1 MNSFFKVPTD
11 GRFTQYKLNPSQLL
25 VACWMSNLI
34 QLNFSQLSYSYIK
47 VGLNTQCGIEL
58 DVRTIRSIVTSL
70 VNKGIFTRSKK
81 SNFYIYNIVDQNV
94 PKNIQNDPLQNDPL
108 NKDQN
113 VPLGIQKDPYQVDQ
127 NVPKNIQNDPLQN
140 DPIQN
145 DPLQNDPLNKDQNV
159 PLGIQKDP
167 YQVDQNVP
175 KNIQNDPLQN
185 DPIQNDPLQND
196 PLNKDQNVPLG
207 IQKDPYQ
214 VDQNVPKNI
223 QNDPLQNDPIQND
236 PLQNDPLNKDQNVP
250 LGIQKDPYQVDQ
262 NVPKNIQNDPSIN
275 KNNKEIEETK
285 EEERTPV
292 TSVIPVSAIKFDFD
306 YQSLQDI
313 PNLSDRA
320 AKVYEEAY
328 KVFPREIIRAQEVSV
343 CVEEMSLCYELN
355 AREFERSKPNF
366 KDTAKER
373 AGLIVQALLADKSKF
388 APIEILWGI
397 NRYKTTNTAEPTP
410 ATVKR
415 ECIKSR
421 VENKGYNNDL
431 QYLIRLRRDEQRICS
446 KNAND
451 FLCRFAD
458 RYASEL
464 EGLLNAYY
472 AESKDYDVKF
482 NELVLKMAEMP
493 PIQESTPN
501 YWNIYQNRSRELP
514 INLDIRMIA

>member
-1 MNSFFKVPTD
+1 MDKYFKVPTD
-11 GRFTQYKLNPSQLL
+11 GCLNQFALTPSELIIS
-25 VACWMSNLI
+25 CWMMNLI
-34 QLNFSQLSYSYIK
+34 NLNFKRMSYSFVRNGIE
-47 VGLNTQCGIEL
+47 NQCGIKY
-58 DVRTIRSIVTSL
+58 DIRTIKTIIASIIR
-70 VNKGIFTRSKK
+70 KGVLTRTKVQNSYAYQN
-81 SNFYIYNIVDQNV
+81 SDLNV
-94 PKNIQNDPLQNDPL
+94 PKNIQTDHYQTDHPQSDHHQNDHH
-108 NKDQN
+108 NGDQN
-113 VPLGIQKDPYQVDQ
+113 VPINSDL
-127 NVPKNIQNDPLQN
+127 NVPKNIQSDH
-140 DPIQN
+140 PIN
-145 DPLQNDPLNKDQNV
+145 ISNK
-159 PLGIQKDP
+159 
-167 YQVDQNVP
+167 
-175 KNIQNDPLQN
+175 
-185 DPIQNDPLQND
+185 
-196 PLNKDQNVPLG
+196 
-207 IQKDPYQ
+207 
-214 VDQNVPKNI
+214 
-223 QNDPLQNDPIQND
+223 
-236 PLQNDPLNKDQNVP
+236 
-250 LGIQKDPYQVDQ
+250 
-262 NVPKNIQNDPSIN
+262 
-275 KNNKEIEETK
+275 EETK

-313 PNLSDRA
+313 PNLTDRA

-373 AGLIVQALLADKSKF
+373 AGLIVQTLLADKSKF

-421 VENKGYNNDL
+421 VENKGYNDDL

-446 KNAND
+446 KNANE

-493 PIQESTPN
+493 PIQESIPN

>member
-1 MNSFFKVPTD
+1 MYF
-11 GRFTQYKLNPSQLL
+11 
-25 VACWMSNLI
+25 I
-34 QLNFSQLSYSYIK
+34 QLNQLLLADRQLSIFDK
-47 VGLNTQCGIEL
+47 VVYAALCTLTQ
-58 DVRTIRSIVTSL
+58 
-70 VNKGIFTRSKK
+70 F
-81 SNFYIYNIVDQNV
+81 
-94 PKNIQNDPLQNDPL
+94 
-108 NKDQN
+108 
-113 VPLGIQKDPYQVDQ
+113 
-127 NVPKNIQNDPLQN
+127 N
-140 DPIQN
+140 DPITGQKNQLISQN
-145 DPLQNDPLNKDQNV
+145 DLYNFLQSSISIGTIKRSLDKLRSLKYINVKETKYKNRITVIQTYTQSDPSLQTAKTTE
-159 PLGIQKDP
+159 
-167 YQVDQNVP
+167 
-175 KNIQNDPLQN
+175 IQNLDQSEPNSRSEVNTERSN
-185 DPIQNDPLQND
+185 DEYTEIQNLDHSDP
-196 PLNKDQNVPLG
+196 
-207 IQKDPYQ
+207 
-214 VDQNVPKNI
+214 
-223 QNDPLQNDPIQND
+223 PINS
-236 PLQNDPLNKDQNVP
+236 N
-250 LGIQKDPYQVDQ
+250 
-262 NVPKNIQNDPSIN
+262 S
-275 KNNKEIEETK
+275 NNKKGE

-292 TSVIPVSAIKFDFD
+292 TSVIPVSEIKFDFD

-313 PNLSDRA
+313 PNLTDRA

-373 AGLIVQALLADKSKF
+373 AGLIVQTLLADKSKF

-421 VENKGYNNDL
+421 VENKGYNDDL

-446 KNAND
+446 KNASD

-493 PIQESTPN
+493 PIQESIPN

>member
-1 MNSFFKVPTD
+1 MYF
-11 GRFTQYKLNPSQLL
+11 
-25 VACWMSNLI
+25 I
-34 QLNFSQLSYSYIK
+34 QLNQLLLADRQLSIFDK
-47 VGLNTQCGIEL
+47 VVYAALCTLTQ
-58 DVRTIRSIVTSL
+58 
-70 VNKGIFTRSKK
+70 F
-81 SNFYIYNIVDQNV
+81 
-94 PKNIQNDPLQNDPL
+94 
-108 NKDQN
+108 
-113 VPLGIQKDPYQVDQ
+113 
-127 NVPKNIQNDPLQN
+127 N
-140 DPIQN
+140 DPITGQKNQLISQN
-145 DPLQNDPLNKDQNV
+145 DLYNFLQSSISIGTIKRSLDKLRSLKYINVKETKYKNRITVIQTYTQSDPSLQTAKT
-159 PLGIQKDP
+159 IE
-167 YQVDQNVP
+167 
-175 KNIQNDPLQN
+175 IQNLDQSEPNSRSEVNTERSN
-185 DPIQNDPLQND
+185 DEYTEIQNLDHSDP
-196 PLNKDQNVPLG
+196 
-207 IQKDPYQ
+207 
-214 VDQNVPKNI
+214 
-223 QNDPLQNDPIQND
+223 PINS
-236 PLQNDPLNKDQNVP
+236 N
-250 LGIQKDPYQVDQ
+250 
-262 NVPKNIQNDPSIN
+262 S
-275 KNNKEIEETK
+275 NNKKGE

-292 TSVIPVSAIKFDFD
+292 TSVIPVSEIKFDFD

-313 PNLSDRA
+313 PNLTDRA

-373 AGLIVQALLADKSKF
+373 AGLIVQTLLADKSKF

-421 VENKGYNNDL
+421 VENKGYNDDL

-446 KNAND
+446 KNASD

-493 PIQESTPN
+493 PIQESIPN

>member
-1 MNSFFKVPTD
+1 MDKYFKVPTD
-11 GRFTQYKLNPSQLL
+11 GCLNQFALTPSELIIS
-25 VACWMSNLI
+25 CWMMNLI
-34 QLNFSQLSYSYIK
+34 NLNFKRMSYSFVRNGIE
-47 VGLNTQCGIEL
+47 NQCGIKY
-58 DVRTIRSIVTSL
+58 DIRTIKTIITSIIR
-70 VNKGIFTRSKK
+70 KGVLTRTKVQNSYAYHN
-81 SNFYIYNIVDQNV
+81 SDLNV
-94 PKNIQNDPLQNDPL
+94 PKNIQTDHYQTDHPQSDHHQNDHH
-108 NKDQN
+108 NGDQN
-113 VPLGIQKDPYQVDQ
+113 VPINSDL
-127 NVPKNIQNDPLQN
+127 NVPKNIQTDH
-140 DPIQN
+140 PIN
-145 DPLQNDPLNKDQNV
+145 ISNK
-159 PLGIQKDP
+159 
-167 YQVDQNVP
+167 
-175 KNIQNDPLQN
+175 
-185 DPIQNDPLQND
+185 
-196 PLNKDQNVPLG
+196 
-207 IQKDPYQ
+207 
-214 VDQNVPKNI
+214 
-223 QNDPLQNDPIQND
+223 
-236 PLQNDPLNKDQNVP
+236 
-250 LGIQKDPYQVDQ
+250 
-262 NVPKNIQNDPSIN
+262 
-275 KNNKEIEETK
+275 EETK

-292 TSVIPVSAIKFDFD
+292 TSVIPVSEIKFDFD

-421 VENKGYNNDL
+421 VENKGYNDEL

-493 PIQESTPN
+493 PIQESVPN

-514 INLDIRMIA
+514 INLDVRMIA

>member
-1 MNSFFKVPTD
+1 MYF
-11 GRFTQYKLNPSQLL
+11 
-25 VACWMSNLI
+25 I
-34 QLNFSQLSYSYIK
+34 QLNQLLLADRQLSIFDK
-47 VGLNTQCGIEL
+47 VVYAALCTLTQ
-58 DVRTIRSIVTSL
+58 
-70 VNKGIFTRSKK
+70 F
-81 SNFYIYNIVDQNV
+81 
-94 PKNIQNDPLQNDPL
+94 
-108 NKDQN
+108 
-113 VPLGIQKDPYQVDQ
+113 
-127 NVPKNIQNDPLQN
+127 N
-140 DPIQN
+140 DPITGQKNQLISQN
-145 DPLQNDPLNKDQNV
+145 DLYNFLQSSISIGTIKRSLDKLRSLKYINVKDTKYKNRITVIQTYTQSDPSLQTAKTTE
-159 PLGIQKDP
+159 
-167 YQVDQNVP
+167 
-175 KNIQNDPLQN
+175 IQNLDQSEPNSRSEVSAERSN
-185 DPIQNDPLQND
+185 DEYTEIQNLDHSDP
-196 PLNKDQNVPLG
+196 
-207 IQKDPYQ
+207 
-214 VDQNVPKNI
+214 
-223 QNDPLQNDPIQND
+223 PINS
-236 PLQNDPLNKDQNVP
+236 N
-250 LGIQKDPYQVDQ
+250 
-262 NVPKNIQNDPSIN
+262 S
-275 KNNKEIEETK
+275 NNKKGE

-313 PNLSDRA
+313 PNLCDRA

-421 VENKGYNNDL
+421 VENKGYNNEL

-446 KNAND
+446 KNAD
-451 FLCRFAD
+451 EFLCRFAD

>member
-1 MNSFFKVPTD
+1 MDKYFKVPTD
-11 GRFTQYKLNPSQLL
+11 GSLNKFALTPSELIIS
-25 VACWMSNLI
+25 CWMMNLI
-34 QLNFSQLSYSYIK
+34 NLNFRRMSYSFVRNGIE
-47 VGLNTQCGIEL
+47 NQCGIKY
-58 DVRTIRSIVTSL
+58 DIRTIKTIIASIIR
-70 VNKGIFTRSKK
+70 KGVLTRTKVQNSYAYQN
-81 SNFYIYNIVDQNV
+81 SDLNV
-94 PKNIQNDPLQNDPL
+94 PKNIQSDHYQTDHPQSDHHQNDHH
-108 NKDQN
+108 NSDQN
-113 VPLGIQKDPYQVDQ
+113 VPNNGDL
-127 NVPKNIQNDPLQN
+127 NVPENIQSDH
-140 DPIQN
+140 PI
-145 DPLQNDPLNKDQNV
+145 
-159 PLGIQKDP
+159 
-167 YQVDQNVP
+167 
-175 KNIQNDPLQN
+175 NI
-185 DPIQNDPLQND
+185 
-196 PLNKDQNVPLG
+196 
-207 IQKDPYQ
+207 
-214 VDQNVPKNI
+214 
-223 QNDPLQNDPIQND
+223 
-236 PLQNDPLNKDQNVP
+236 
-250 LGIQKDPYQVDQ
+250 
-262 NVPKNIQNDPSIN
+262 S
-275 KNNKEIEETK
+275 NKEEKE

-313 PNLSDRA
+313 PNLEDRA
-320 AKVYEEAY
+320 HKIYEEAY

-421 VENKGYNNDL
+421 VENKGYNNEL

-493 PIQESTPN
+493 PIQESIPN
-501 YWNIYQNRSRELP
+501 YWNIYQNKFRELP

>member
-1 MNSFFKVPTD
+1 MYF
-11 GRFTQYKLNPSQLL
+11 
-25 VACWMSNLI
+25 I
-34 QLNFSQLSYSYIK
+34 QLNQLLLADRQLSIFDK
-47 VGLNTQCGIEL
+47 VVYAALCTLTQ
-58 DVRTIRSIVTSL
+58 
-70 VNKGIFTRSKK
+70 F
-81 SNFYIYNIVDQNV
+81 
-94 PKNIQNDPLQNDPL
+94 
-108 NKDQN
+108 
-113 VPLGIQKDPYQVDQ
+113 
-127 NVPKNIQNDPLQN
+127 N
-140 DPIQN
+140 DPITGQKNQLISQN
-145 DPLQNDPLNKDQNV
+145 DLYNFLQSSISIGTIKRSLDKLRSLKYINVKETKYKNRITVIQTYTQSDPSLQTAKTTE
-159 PLGIQKDP
+159 
-167 YQVDQNVP
+167 
-175 KNIQNDPLQN
+175 IQNLDQSEPNSRSEVSAERSN
-185 DPIQNDPLQND
+185 DEYTEIQNLDHSDP
-196 PLNKDQNVPLG
+196 
-207 IQKDPYQ
+207 
-214 VDQNVPKNI
+214 
-223 QNDPLQNDPIQND
+223 PINS
-236 PLQNDPLNKDQNVP
+236 N
-250 LGIQKDPYQVDQ
+250 
-262 NVPKNIQNDPSIN
+262 S
-275 KNNKEIEETK
+275 NNKKGE

-313 PNLSDRA
+313 PNLTDRA

-355 AREFERSKPNF
+355 AREFERSKLNF

-421 VENKGYNNDL
+421 VETKGYNNDL

-446 KNAND
+446 KNASD

-514 INLDIRMIA
+514 INLDVRMIA

>member
-1 MNSFFKVPTD
+1 MYF
-11 GRFTQYKLNPSQLL
+11 
-25 VACWMSNLI
+25 I
-34 QLNFSQLSYSYIK
+34 QLNQLLLADRQLSIFDK
-47 VGLNTQCGIEL
+47 VVYAALCTLTQ
-58 DVRTIRSIVTSL
+58 
-70 VNKGIFTRSKK
+70 F
-81 SNFYIYNIVDQNV
+81 
-94 PKNIQNDPLQNDPL
+94 
-108 NKDQN
+108 
-113 VPLGIQKDPYQVDQ
+113 
-127 NVPKNIQNDPLQN
+127 N
-140 DPIQN
+140 DPITGQKNQLISQN
-145 DPLQNDPLNKDQNV
+145 DLYNFLQSSISIGTIKRSLDKLRSLKYINVKETKYKNRITVIQTYTQSDPSLQTAKTTE
-159 PLGIQKDP
+159 
-167 YQVDQNVP
+167 
-175 KNIQNDPLQN
+175 IQNLDQSEPNSRSEVSAERSN
-185 DPIQNDPLQND
+185 DEYTEIQNLDHSDP
-196 PLNKDQNVPLG
+196 
-207 IQKDPYQ
+207 
-214 VDQNVPKNI
+214 
-223 QNDPLQNDPIQND
+223 PINS
-236 PLQNDPLNKDQNVP
+236 N
-250 LGIQKDPYQVDQ
+250 
-262 NVPKNIQNDPSIN
+262 S
-275 KNNKEIEETK
+275 NNKKGE

-292 TSVIPVSAIKFDFD
+292 TSVIPVSEIKFDFD

-313 PNLSDRA
+313 PNLTDRA

-446 KNAND
+446 KNANE

-493 PIQESTPN
+493 PIQESIPN

>member
-1 MNSFFKVPTD
+1 MDKYFKVPTD
-11 GRFTQYKLNPSQLL
+11 GCLNQFALTPSELI
-25 VACWMSNLI
+25 VSCWMMNLI
-34 QLNFSQLSYSYIK
+34 QLNFRRMSYSFVRNGIE
-47 VGLNTQCGIEL
+47 NQCGIKY
-58 DVRTIRSIVTSL
+58 DIRTIKTIIASVIR
-70 VNKGIFTRSKK
+70 KGVLTRTKVQNSYAYQN
-81 SNFYIYNIVDQNV
+81 SDLNV
-94 PKNIQNDPLQNDPL
+94 PKNIQSDHYQTDHPQLDHHQNDHH
-108 NKDQN
+108 NGDQN
-113 VPLGIQKDPYQVDQ
+113 VPINGDL
-127 NVPKNIQNDPLQN
+127 NVPKNIQSDH
-140 DPIQN
+140 PI
-145 DPLQNDPLNKDQNV
+145 
-159 PLGIQKDP
+159 
-167 YQVDQNVP
+167 
-175 KNIQNDPLQN
+175 NI
-185 DPIQNDPLQND
+185 
-196 PLNKDQNVPLG
+196 
-207 IQKDPYQ
+207 
-214 VDQNVPKNI
+214 
-223 QNDPLQNDPIQND
+223 
-236 PLQNDPLNKDQNVP
+236 
-250 LGIQKDPYQVDQ
+250 
-262 NVPKNIQNDPSIN
+262 S
-275 KNNKEIEETK
+275 NKEEIK

-292 TSVIPVSAIKFDFD
+292 TSVIPVSEIKFDFD

-355 AREFERSKPNF
+355 AKEFERSKPNF

-421 VENKGYNNDL
+421 VETKGYNNEL

>member
-1 MNSFFKVPTD
+1 MYF
-11 GRFTQYKLNPSQLL
+11 
-25 VACWMSNLI
+25 I
-34 QLNFSQLSYSYIK
+34 QLNQLLLADRQLSIFDK
-47 VGLNTQCGIEL
+47 VVYAALCTLTQ
-58 DVRTIRSIVTSL
+58 
-70 VNKGIFTRSKK
+70 F
-81 SNFYIYNIVDQNV
+81 
-94 PKNIQNDPLQNDPL
+94 
-108 NKDQN
+108 
-113 VPLGIQKDPYQVDQ
+113 
-127 NVPKNIQNDPLQN
+127 N
-140 DPIQN
+140 DPITGQKNQLISQN
-145 DPLQNDPLNKDQNV
+145 DLYNFLQSSISIGTIKRSLDKLRSLKYINVKETKYKNRITVIQTYTQSDPSLQTAKTTE
-159 PLGIQKDP
+159 
-167 YQVDQNVP
+167 
-175 KNIQNDPLQN
+175 IQNLDQSEPNSRSEVSAERSN
-185 DPIQNDPLQND
+185 DEYTEIQNLDHSDP
-196 PLNKDQNVPLG
+196 
-207 IQKDPYQ
+207 
-214 VDQNVPKNI
+214 
-223 QNDPLQNDPIQND
+223 PINS
-236 PLQNDPLNKDQNVP
+236 N
-250 LGIQKDPYQVDQ
+250 
-262 NVPKNIQNDPSIN
+262 S
-275 KNNKEIEETK
+275 NNKKGE

-292 TSVIPVSAIKFDFD
+292 TSVIPVSEIKFDFD

-313 PNLSDRA
+313 PNLTDRA

-446 KNAND
+446 KNANE

-493 PIQESTPN
+493 PIQESIPN
-501 YWNIYQNRSRELP
+501 YWNIYKNRFRELP